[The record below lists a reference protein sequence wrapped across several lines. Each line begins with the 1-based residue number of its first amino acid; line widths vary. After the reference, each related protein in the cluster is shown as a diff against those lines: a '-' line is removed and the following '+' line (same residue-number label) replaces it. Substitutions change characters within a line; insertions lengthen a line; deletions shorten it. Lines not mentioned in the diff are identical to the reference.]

1 MAKNLP
7 ANAGDVGS
15 ISGSGRSPGGGT
27 GSHSSILAWG
37 VLWTEEPS
45 RLQSM
50 GPKGQTRL
58 CNLNDDNSIQPVVFL
73 LLSLRF
79 SNF

>member
-7 ANAGDVGS
+7 VNAGDVGS
-15 ISGSGRSPGGGT
+15 ISGSRRSPGGGN

-37 VLWTEEPS
+37 ILWTEEPS
-45 RLQSM
+45 GLQSV
-50 GPKGQTRL
+50 GPKSQTRL
-58 CNLNDDNSIQPVVFL
+58 CDLNDDNSIQQVVFL